1 MSFWFLICIEII
13 FVIFVK
19 KIKKP
24 FQKELVINFS
34 LLKHFVLLNPLN
46 TKLHLSSLFIPM
58 SSTSPQKRI

>member
-1 MSFWFLICIEII
+1 MSFWSLICIEII

-34 LLKHFVLLNPLN
+34 LLKHFVLLN
-46 TKLHLSSLFIPM
+46 TKLHLSSLFIFM
-58 SSTSPQKRI
+58 SSTSLQKRI